1 MDQHADQI
9 LEAQRE
15 PIADS
20 QVRQPAAEDRPVRA
34 PAPAPTAPEIRS
46 TFDGHRASGPG
57 EEFAALM
64 DNAREGSPEAMVQLG
79 LALRDGLGAPQDHTA
94 ARARFEQ
101 AARLGHA
108 AGMREY
114 ADCLLEACGGPG
126 DAVEGFAWLL
136 AAHAAEP
143 MAGVQARLLD
153 IAAGFSREAIKRA
166 RKRGEALERYYAR
179 ARKRANA

>member
-15 PIADS
+15 PVAVP
-20 QVRQPAAEDRPVRA
+20 QVRKPAAEERPARA
-34 PAPAPTAPEIRS
+34 HAAAAAEAVHS
-46 TFDGHRASGPG
+46 DFDGHRASGPG

-79 LALRDGLGAPQDHTA
+79 LALRDGLGAPQDHVA

-101 AARLGHA
+101 AARLGHP

-114 ADCLLEACGGPG
+114 ADCLLEARGGPG
-126 DAVEGFAWLL
+126 DAIEGFAWLL

-143 MAGVQARLLD
+143 LANAQARLLEL
-153 IAAGFSREAIKRA
+153 ASGFSREAIKRA
-166 RKRGEALERYYAR
+166 RKRGEALNRYYAR

>member
-15 PIADS
+15 PVATP
-20 QVRQPAAEDRPVRA
+20 QVRQPAADNRPARAVASSPAEDV
-34 PAPAPTAPEIRS
+34 RS

-79 LALRDGLGAPQDHTA
+79 LALRDGLGAPQDFTA

-101 AARLGHA
+101 AARLGHP

-114 ADCLLEACGGPG
+114 ADCLLAARGGSG
-126 DAVEGFAWLL
+126 DPVEGFAWLL

-143 MAGVQARLLD
+143 MASVQARLLEL
-153 IAAGFSREAIKRA
+153 ASGFSRDAIKRA
-166 RKRGEALERYYAR
+166 RKRGEALSRYYAR
-179 ARKRANA
+179 ARKRADV